1 MLDARRHRKRLNAV
15 KIYTAAPKMPYT
27 HREGTM
33 STHIDYEINKEL
45 GECYLFMGDFDKAET
60 YYKKASDA
68 DPAQA
73 DAFLGLA
80 TIAVQKGNLDLA
92 REQYLKA
99 SELKAYDKPLAGLGL
114 IEMEQGRHEEAFDY
128 FKQALGHNPGSM
140 VAINGVVQE
149 GYFLNRLEDVIP
161 YLKAAIELD
170 DAEPV
175 RYTLAGCLTALGRDE
190 EAKAEL
196 ETLLGVNPDNQSA
209 RELYARV
216 AA

>member
-1 MLDARRHRKRLNAV
+1 
-15 KIYTAAPKMPYT
+15 
-27 HREGTM
+27 M

-60 YYKKASDA
+60 YYQKAVA
-68 DPAQA
+68 VAPEEAEGY
-73 DAFLGLA
+73 LGLA
-80 TIAVQKGNLDLA
+80 TVAVQKGELETAALHYTKSA
-92 REQYLKA
+92 
-99 SELKAYDKPLAGLGL
+99 ELKQFDKPLAGLGL
-114 IEMEQGRHEEAFDY
+114 IEMEKGLHDEALAHFMR
-128 FKQALGHNPGSM
+128 ALELNPGNM
-140 VAINGVVQE
+140 IAINGLVQE
-149 GYFLNRLEDVIP
+149 GYFLDRLEEIIP
-161 YLKAAIELD
+161 YLRAAIELD

-196 ETLLGVNPDNQSA
+196 EALLGANPDNQSA

>member
-1 MLDARRHRKRLNAV
+1 
-15 KIYTAAPKMPYT
+15 
-27 HREGTM
+27 M

-60 YYKKASDA
+60 YYQKAATAAPD
-68 DPAQA
+68 QA
-73 DAFLGLA
+73 DAYLGLA
-80 TIAVQKGNLDLA
+80 TVAVQKGDLECA
-92 REQYLKA
+92 AANYTKA
-99 SELKAYDKPLAGLGL
+99 SELKASDRPLAGLGL
-114 IEMEQGRHEEAFDY
+114 IAMEQGRHEDAFAH
-128 FKQALGHNPGSM
+128 FTQALDINPVSM
-140 VAINGVVQE
+140 VAINGLVQE
-149 GYFLNRLEDVIP
+149 GYFLNKLEDIIP
-161 YLKAAIELD
+161 YLRAAIAED

-190 EAKAEL
+190 EAKQEL